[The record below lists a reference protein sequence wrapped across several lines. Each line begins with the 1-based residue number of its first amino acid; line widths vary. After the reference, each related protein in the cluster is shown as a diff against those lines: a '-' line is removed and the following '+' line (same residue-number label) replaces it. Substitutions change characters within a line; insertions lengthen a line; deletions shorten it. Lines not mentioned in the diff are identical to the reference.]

1 MIKDFFT
8 DIAKD
13 LLKAAAGLI
22 IPVSMVL
29 VGTGLVALSFK
40 FEMEILLWLGGVVA
54 LCGLIWG
61 AILLLWHSGA

>member
-61 AILLLWHSGA
+61 AILLLWYSGA